1 MAHEGV
7 PLIVIQAN
15 SVTATSASPRSTSK
29 RSIRRDHRTVHARH
43 APMTPVHS
51 GQHDATALTAPP
63 ECFGYRRSSRKAG
76 GAQVAGIRP
85 SWPSSSVVTRLPA
98 GRQPGLARRPSAA
111 SVMVQANTAE
121 REDQRLAERWF
132 SREAALSYASER
144 SASSRRI
151 QERDG
156 RVIARSQTLVPRPE
170 QAPQRR
176 VETLALD
183 ARAQRAPSRGP
194 ATWRCLGPAGPSD
207 SSRVRRGEASRSSAG
222 F

>member
-1 MAHEGV
+1 
-7 PLIVIQAN
+7 
-15 SVTATSASPRSTSK
+15 
-29 RSIRRDHRTVHARH
+29 
-43 APMTPVHS
+43 MTRL

-156 RVIARSQTLVPRPE
+156 RVIARSADARTSSRASASAPCGNARSGCKGTTRSQPRPCD
-170 QAPQRR
+170 
-176 VETLALD
+176 LALSRPGRSVRLISC
-183 ARAQRAPSRGP
+183 ATRRSVAIVCRVLVRAHLFKRG
-194 ATWRCLGPAGPSD
+194 
-207 SSRVRRGEASRSSAG
+207 ASEDP
-222 F
+222 